1 MQLHVTA
8 PQEARRNNHGMETSE
23 WGTDTGKFYPEPV
36 GPIRPGAWLRD
47 VQSPHS
53 KVHVSKKVRIRCAA
67 DIAVSRS
74 WERIHIR
81 RNLVAAD
88 VQPGECSGCV
98 MVHKVHMTEEPAM
111 LTSSHKAEVRVVAI
125 VGDYESAAGRE
136 VARAR
141 DYVSVYGGALKT
153 QHRYQEYPC

>member
-1 MQLHVTA
+1 
-8 PQEARRNNHGMETSE
+8 
-23 WGTDTGKFYPEPV
+23 
-36 GPIRPGAWLRD
+36 
-47 VQSPHS
+47 
-53 KVHVSKKVRIRCAA
+53 
-67 DIAVSRS
+67 
-74 WERIHIR
+74 
-81 RNLVAAD
+81 
-88 VQPGECSGCV
+88 